1 MTARS
6 RILLID
12 DDADIRSALAEILE
26 DEGYDVSGAGNGEEA
41 LARLQSA
48 ERPCVILLD
57 LMMPVMDGYQFRE
70 AQKRE
75 AMLSA
80 IPVVV
85 ITAGSSLRAHELDD
99 VAAILPKPIE
109 LPKLMATIRR
119 HCG

>member
-1 MTARS
+1 MT

-12 DDADIRSALAEILE
+12 DDADIRTALGEVLE
-26 DEGYDVSGAGNGEEA
+26 DEGYDVVGAGNGADA
-41 LARLQSA
+41 LARLKTGD
-48 ERPCVILLD
+48 RPCVILLD
-57 LMMPVMDGYQFRE
+57 LMMPIMDGYQFRE

-75 AMLSA
+75 ASLSS

-85 ITAGSSLRAHELDD
+85 ITAGTELREQELSG
-99 VAAILPKPIE
+99 VAAIMEKPIE